1 MKRLLAAVLLLTAAC
16 STKQEGD
23 TVTPRR
29 PETPMSGPA
38 RAGIP
43 AIDAEAA
50 TVKFATATFATG

>member
-1 MKRLLAAVLLLTAAC
+1 MRKFLAAALLLTAAC
-16 STKQEGD
+16 STKKEGD
-23 TVTPRR
+23 PVTPRR
-29 PETPMSGPA
+29 PETPMSAPT